1 MRVEYKFA
9 PTGVEVLLFGELDH
23 HAARE
28 SIAEIHA
35 WLDQTMPS
43 RLTLDMGHISFMD
56 SSGIALILSLYKR
69 MRAQGGS
76 FSLRSLPPAVKRL
89 LKAAGV
95 ERIVDLSA

>member
-9 PTGVEVLLFGELDH
+9 PTGVEVALFGELDH

-35 WLDQTMPS
+35 WLDQTMPC

-69 MRAQGGS
+69 MHAQGGD
-76 FSLRSLPPAVKRL
+76 FSLRAIPPAVRRL
-89 LKAAGV
+89 LSAAGV
-95 ERIVDLSA
+95 ERIVDLTA